1 MKKIKL
7 FYFTKKANFG
17 DELSP
22 YLARK
27 LHKNV
32 VVASKW
38 QCNALFVGSMLG
50 RLMSNSSL
58 IVRLPSIIFLPSV
71 KVWGGGYF
79 DLKGRENVKPFR
91 RLDVQACRGVHT
103 LERIKK
109 EVGVKIAKD
118 VVLADPGIL
127 ASHFI
132 DTSQNKKK
140 FVLGIIPHYADK
152 ENELLSKIKV
162 TNAKEIDIQ
171 LSPEKFMNELSECE
185 NVISSSLHGLIAA
198 DSLGIP
204 NVRMHVSGK
213 LHGGDFKYHDYY
225 SAYGMEEHT
234 VIDLTKQEF
243 TDKDL
248 PTIKESYKIKPEQV
262 KKLQDKLLAA
272 FPF

>member
-7 FYFTKKANFG
+7 FYFTKKVNFG

-22 YLARK
+22 YLTHK

-38 QCNALFVGSMLG
+38 KCNALFVGSMLG

-58 IVRLPSIIFLPSV
+58 IFRLPSILLLPSV

-91 RLDVQACRGVHT
+91 RLDVRACRGVHT
-103 LERIKK
+103 LERLKK
-109 EVGVKIAKD
+109 ERGVKIAKNI
-118 VVLADPGIL
+118 VLADPGIL
-127 ASHFI
+127 ISRFI
-132 DTSQNKKK
+132 DTSQSKKK
-140 FVLGIIPHYADK
+140 FALGIIPHYADK
-152 ENELLSKIKV
+152 KNELLSKIKV
-162 TNAKEIDIQ
+162 TNSKEIDIQ
-171 LSPEKFMNELSECE
+171 LSPEEFMNELSECE

-225 SAYGMEEHT
+225 SAYGMDKHT
-234 VIDLTKQEF
+234 IIDLTKQDF
-243 TDKDL
+243 ADKDL
-248 PTIKESYKIKPEQV
+248 PSIKESYKIKPEQV
-262 KKLQDKLLAA
+262 KNLQEKLLAV